1 MRGEQRLFDI
11 ICLGGGRLLGKGRL
25 LERGRLFKEE
35 RYLRTRQAFPRDP

>member
-1 MRGEQRLFDI
+1 MRGEQGLFDI